1 MKINKNTP
9 LKKIIEEL
17 VRVSFINNKLYKPK
31 VDQIIKTLGS
41 LSKGTAIEALSMY
54 LKGIKREADKSRLVI
69 ESAIPLSGKQI
80 DRVEDIINRTHPVFE
95 TEVIVNPG
103 LLGGMRIKIGD
114 TVFDDSLIN
123 KIEQVKEEVVG
134 LS

>member
-17 VRVSFINNKLYKPK
+17 VRISFVNNKLSKPK

-41 LSKGTAIEALSMY
+41 LSKGTTIAALSMY
-54 LKGIKREADKSRLVI
+54 LMGIKREADKSRLVI
-69 ESAIPLSGKQI
+69 ESAIPLSLKQI

-95 TEVIVNPG
+95 TEVIINPK
-103 LLGGMRIKIGD
+103 LLGGIKVKIGD
-114 TVFDDSLIN
+114 SVFDDSLMN
-123 KIEQVKEEVVG
+123 RIEQLREKVVD
-134 LS
+134 